1 MPELLHSWSW
11 LVLDTLTSK
20 TTLNRIDSV
29 NTCPCIFFLR
39 NHRMWCAFDTWYY
52 RECLLHKRLWKQPPI
67 ATTNPRDEMTVFGKT
82 ENFAPGS
89 LLAKSSGVISL
100 LAKFS
105 LLAWFLQ
112 LSFPKIIFYIKIL
125 FPQVSQ
131 CISFLPIILK
141 QFYNLCMASINI
153 IRFNSR
159 HIRN

>member
-1 MPELLHSWSW
+1 MPELLYSWSW
-11 LVLDTLTSK
+11 LVLDTLTSN

-39 NHRMWCAFDTWYY
+39 NHRRWCAFDTWCY
-52 RECLLHKRLWKQPPI
+52 RECWLHKRLWKQPPI
-67 ATTNPRDEMTVFGKT
+67 ATKALETKWQFLEKLKI
-82 ENFAPGS
+82 FAPGS

-112 LSFPKIIFYIKIL
+112 HSFPKIIFYIKIL

-131 CISFLPIILK
+131 CISFLPI
-141 QFYNLCMASINI
+141 S
-153 IRFNSR
+153 
-159 HIRN
+159 